1 MASGNAACDQ
11 LFTSGAAGTKN
22 DPRKAQATEET
33 DDNYILID
41 ICANLVNKKFNRDLE
56 SVIQRAKDA
65 GVKKMIVLLGTS
77 AHTTKEALRLTRMHP
92 GTVYC
97 TAGIHP
103 HDAKSWDED
112 TLEVL
117 RSVAS
122 SPECV
127 GIGECGLDFSKNFSS
142 PECQIE
148 VLEKQMALAF
158 ELNKPLVLRERA
170 AFDAMMDVLA
180 RHSSRLP
187 AHVVLHCFAGSG
199 DQAAAYLAR
208 GCYLGV
214 GGQLWKEPAVLQGV
228 PPERLLLE
236 SDSPFLWPNARA
248 LPSPWRTALQPRAV
262 RLLERYCSFQRN
274 EPCCLPAVLE
284 LTAAVLGL
292 GPQDLALRTTYTALS
307 IFGLD

>member
-65 GVKKMIVLLGTS
+65 GVKKMIVLGTS

>member
-1 MASGNAACDQ
+1 MASSNAACDQ
-11 LFTSGAAGTKN
+11 LFTSGVAGTKN
-22 DPRKAQATEET
+22 DPRRAQVTEVT

-65 GVKKMIVLLGTS
+65 GVKKMIVLGTS

-112 TLEVL
+112 ALEVL
-117 RSVAS
+117 RSVAL

-142 PECQIE
+142 PECQLQ
-148 VLEKQMALAF
+148 VLEKQMALAC

-187 AHVVLHCFAGSG
+187 AHVVLHCFAGSS

-208 GCYLGV
+208 GCHLGV
-214 GGQLWKEPAVLQGV
+214 GGQLWKEPEVLRGV

-262 RLLERYCSFQRN
+262 QLLERYCSFQRN

>member
-1 MASGNAACDQ
+1 MASSADQ
-11 LFTSGAAGTKN
+11 LFVS
-22 DPRKAQATEET
+22 DE
-33 DDNYILID
+33 NYILVD

-65 GVKKMIVLLGTS
+65 GVKKMIVLGTS
-77 AHTTKEALRLTRMHP
+77 LHSTKEALRLTRMHP

-103 HDAKSWDED
+103 HDAKSWGDDDEA
-112 TLEVL
+112 LEVL

-122 SPECV
+122 NPECV
-127 GIGECGLDFSKNFSS
+127 AIGECGLDFSKDFSS
-142 PECQIE
+142 PECQIQ
-148 VLEKQMALAF
+148 VLEKQVALAC

-170 AFDAMMDVLA
+170 AFDAMVDMLA
-180 RHSSRLP
+180 RSQLP
-187 AHVVLHCFAGSG
+187 GHVVLHCFAGSS

-214 GGQLWKEPAVLQGV
+214 GGQLWKEPTVLQSV
-228 PPERLLLE
+228 PPERILLE
-236 SDSPFLWPNARA
+236 SDSPFLWPNTRA
-248 LPSPWRTALQPRAV
+248 LPSEWRTALQPRAV

-284 LTAAVLGL
+284 LTAAVLGI
-292 GPQDLALRTTYTALS
+292 GAQDLALRTTYTALS

>member
-1 MASGNAACDQ
+1 MASSNDQ
-11 LFTSGAAGTKN
+11 LFMPG
-22 DPRKAQATEET
+22 EET
-33 DDNYILID
+33 TDNYILVD

-56 SVIQRAKDA
+56 SVIQRATDA
-65 GVKKMIVLLGTS
+65 GVKKMIVLGTS

-103 HDAKSWDED
+103 HDAKSWDDD

-122 SPECV
+122 NPECV
-127 GIGECGLDFSKNFSS
+127 AIGECGLDFSKDFSS
-142 PECQIE
+142 PECQVQ
-148 VLEKQMALAF
+148 VLEKQMALAC

-170 AFDAMMDVLA
+170 AFDAMMDVLEHCQVPA
-180 RHSSRLP
+180 R
-187 AHVVLHCFAGSG
+187 VVLHCFAGSS

-214 GGQLWKEPAVLQGV
+214 GGQVWKEPRVLQGV
-228 PPERLLLE
+228 PPDRLLLE
-236 SDSPFLWPNARA
+236 SDSPFLWPNSRA
-248 LPSPWRTALQPRAV
+248 LPSEWRTALQPRAV

-284 LTAAVLGL
+284 LTAAVLGI

>member
-1 MASGNAACDQ
+1 MASSADQ
-11 LFTSGAAGTKN
+11 LFVS
-22 DPRKAQATEET
+22 
-33 DDNYILID
+33 DDNYILVD

-65 GVKKMIVLLGTS
+65 GVKKMIVLGTS
-77 AHTTKEALRLTRMHP
+77 LHSTKEALRLTRMHP

-103 HDAKSWDED
+103 HDAKSWGDDDEA
-112 TLEVL
+112 LEVL

-122 SPECV
+122 NPECV
-127 GIGECGLDFSKNFSS
+127 AIGECGLDFSKDFSS
-142 PECQIE
+142 PECQIQ
-148 VLEKQMALAF
+148 VLKKQVALAC

-170 AFDAMMDVLA
+170 AFDAMVDLLA
-180 RHSSRLP
+180 RSQLP
-187 AHVVLHCFAGSG
+187 AHVVLHCFAGSS

-214 GGQLWKEPAVLQGV
+214 GGQLWKEPTVLQGV
-228 PPERLLLE
+228 PPERILLE
-236 SDSPFLWPNARA
+236 SDSPFLWPNTRA
-248 LPSPWRTALQPRAV
+248 LPSEWRTALQPRAV

-284 LTAAVLGL
+284 LSAAVLGI

-307 IFGLD
+307 LFGLD

>member
-1 MASGNAACDQ
+1 MASSNAACDQ
-11 LFTSGAAGTKN
+11 LFTSGVAGTKN
-22 DPRKAQATEET
+22 DPQRAQATEVS

-65 GVKKMIVLLGTS
+65 GVKKMIVLGTS

-97 TAGIHP
+97 TAGVHP

-112 TLEVL
+112 ALEVL
-117 RSVAS
+117 RSVAL

-142 PECQIE
+142 PECQIQ
-148 VLEKQMALAF
+148 VLEKQMALAC

-187 AHVVLHCFAGSG
+187 AHVVLHCFAGSS

-214 GGQLWKEPAVLQGV
+214 GGQLWKEPEVLRSV

-262 RLLERYCSFQRN
+262 QLLERYCSFQRN